1 MPWPKTIKWEKRLSV
16 FLAYR
21 RNGGKVNPVANR
33 YGIARST
40 VNVIVKE
47 FVYLISG
54 RLPVSQ
60 AVESGSSSLALWGT
74 EKVDQCFYHGGP

>member
-1 MPWPKTIKWEKRLSV
+1 MPRPKTIKWKKRVGV

-40 VNVIVKE
+40 VNVIVNE
-47 FVYLISG
+47 FVDMGFADRPRAKVSPVLLLIPEEISN
-54 RLPVSQ
+54 RTQV
-60 AVESGSSSLALWGT
+60 V
-74 EKVDQCFYHGGP
+74 

>member
-1 MPWPKTIKWEKRLSV
+1 MRSYLTRRLLLFIPTAFGVS
-16 FLAYR
+16 
-21 RNGGKVNPVANR
+21 
-33 YGIARST
+33 
-40 VNVIVKE
+40 
-47 FVYLISG
+47 YLISG

>member
-1 MPWPKTIKWEKRLSV
+1 
-16 FLAYR
+16 
-21 RNGGKVNPVANR
+21 VAA
-33 YGIARST
+33 IARVLGAVQAGVRL
-40 VNVIVKE
+40 VNRASAR
-47 FVYLISG
+47 FYLAYLISG